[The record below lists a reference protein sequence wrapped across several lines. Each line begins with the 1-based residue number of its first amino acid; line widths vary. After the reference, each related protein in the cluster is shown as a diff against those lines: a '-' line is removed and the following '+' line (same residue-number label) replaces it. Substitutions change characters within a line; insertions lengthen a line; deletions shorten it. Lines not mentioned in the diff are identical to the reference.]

1 MRSSSA
7 VQSFVVENMKVVHY
21 QGLCFLGDQHEQP
34 EEVGAWTKQLRSQ
47 HKIETDEHRL
57 QPYI

>member
-1 MRSSSA
+1 
-7 VQSFVVENMKVVHY
+7 MKVVHY